1 MQLASLKKS
10 IEEDQRTYVQWQ
22 EEKLSLATI
31 AVDLVQQHRAIIDQ
45 DIGSLLTELK
55 VNSCIVR
62 LPLHLLQDTFFSA
75 CWNAALHFLPS
86 DGASQYVHT

>member
-1 MQLASLKKS
+1 MCLQLASLKKS

-55 VNSCIVR
+55 VT
-62 LPLHLLQDTFFSA
+62 PLA
-75 CWNAALHFLPS
+75 EN
-86 DGASQYVHT
+86 V